1 MELGRVIT
9 TTRERREIAKTVENG
24 IRAAIDV
31 SVIIDIF
38 VLTDSVCVE
47 QARVGNRT
55 ERPAQKVRVHQA
67 LWRSHFYFWLKKLI
81 KLGEHA
87 RSTRVLLY
95 IRIGTSERVE
105 RTIRN
110 FWKDS
115 NALLLPFNGF
125 LRSPFLVQW
134 TDTSPAEIGVS
145 IRWTAAKLFR
155 YCKFDLD

>member
-1 MELGRVIT
+1 MIT

-67 LWRSHFYFWLKKLI
+67 L
-81 KLGEHA
+81 
-87 RSTRVLLY
+87 
-95 IRIGTSERVE
+95 
-105 RTIRN
+105 
-110 FWKDS
+110 
-115 NALLLPFNGF
+115 
-125 LRSPFLVQW
+125 
-134 TDTSPAEIGVS
+134 
-145 IRWTAAKLFR
+145 
-155 YCKFDLD
+155 